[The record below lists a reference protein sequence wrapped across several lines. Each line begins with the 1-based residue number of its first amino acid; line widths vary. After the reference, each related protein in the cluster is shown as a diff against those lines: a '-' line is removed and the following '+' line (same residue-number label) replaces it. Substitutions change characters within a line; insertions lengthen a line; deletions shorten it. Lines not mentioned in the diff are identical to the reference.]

1 LLELSASCTTTAWTI
16 DLPDTVGET
25 TLHAE
30 RSWVSGPFRRD
41 GLKAIH
47 LLHSFGTCY

>member
-1 LLELSASCTTTAWTI
+1 MI
-16 DLPDTVGET
+16 DLADSVGEM

-30 RSWVSGPFRRD
+30 RSRVSGPIRRD

-47 LLHSFGTCY
+47 SLHSFGTCY